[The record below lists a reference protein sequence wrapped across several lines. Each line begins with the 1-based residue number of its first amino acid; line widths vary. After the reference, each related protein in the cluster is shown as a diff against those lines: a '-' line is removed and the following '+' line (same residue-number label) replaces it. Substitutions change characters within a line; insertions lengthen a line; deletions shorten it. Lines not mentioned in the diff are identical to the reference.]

1 MIKYPFALKLRIINE
16 FISGNKKLE
25 QLALDFGV
33 EDVSLLQQWIQDYE
47 RMGSEGLVSDRERQ
61 AELKSS
67 RGHKNVYS
75 ITFKKNVVNLYLS
88 SSMSYAEVAKQF
100 NLKNARLINDWV
112 KQAVEGRLIEKKFG
126 RPQKQEMM
134 VRKTIQDED
143 KDKQIQNLKEQL
155 LQTQLELDYLKVQ
168 RSLGIAKEIK
178 KKPQSSSSSEKNIH

>member
-1 MIKYPFALKLRIINE
+1 MHMIKYPFALKLRIINE
-16 FISGNKKLE
+16 FISGDKKL
-25 QLALDFGV
+25 ALEFGV
-33 EDVSLLQQWIQDYE
+33 EDIALLQQWIQDYE
-47 RMGSEGLVSDRERQ
+47 RMGSEGLVSERERHS
-61 AELKSS
+61 ELKSA

-100 NLKNARLINDWV
+100 NLKNTRLISDWV
-112 KQAVEGRLIEKKFG
+112 KQTVEGRLIENKLG
-126 RPQKQEMM
+126 RPQKQEFM

-143 KDKQIQNLKEQL
+143 KDKQIKNLKEQL
-155 LQTQLELDYLKVQ
+155 LQIQLELDYLKVQ